1 MMTEDSNR
9 VLKELILGIIF
20 FGLAVTLTG
29 IWWVDDKK
37 RFFLGLVIG
46 IVLSIWKALHI
57 QFTLTRVLDYEE
69 KAAQTKMTLSY
80 VVRTLAVIIVLGLL
94 VVWDMGTIP
103 ILMCFVGLFGLKAGA
118 MLQPHIHKYMNKLT
132 CKCKQD

>member
-9 VLKELILGIIF
+9 VLRELILGIIF
-20 FGLAVTLTG
+20 FGLAVTLAG

-57 QFTLTRVLDYEE
+57 QSTLTRVLDYEE

-103 ILMCFVGLFGLKAGA
+103 VLMCFVGLFGLKAGA
-118 MLQPHIHKYMNKLT
+118 MLQPHIHKYMDRLT
-132 CKCKQD
+132 CKRRQD